1 MDSID
6 ILQLLSRWLH
16 ILAAITLAGGTFFLR
31 YSYLPAKGTNPIDSS
46 FEESIRKNWARLVM
60 LSILFLLASGLYN
73 SAVKAID
80 YQLDGLYLALLTIK
94 IVLGLAVF
102 FLVSVLSGRSK
113 LAQRFRESELKW
125 YNVSC
130 ALMLAIV
137 CIAGYM
143 KLSPQQE
150 KMKKQD
156 ADQVAA
162 VLFLE
167 RQNRQILEGP

>member
-6 ILQLLSRWLH
+6 ILQLITRWLH
-16 ILAAITLAGGTFFLR
+16 ILAAIALAGGTFFLR
-31 YSYLPAKGTNPIDSS
+31 FSYLPAKATIPVDSS
-46 FEESIRKNWARLVM
+46 FQESIRKNWARLVM

-102 FLVSVLSGRSK
+102 FLVSVLSGRSR
-113 LAQRFRESELKW
+113 LARRFRDSELKW
-125 YNVSC
+125 YNVTC
-130 ALMLAIV
+130 VLMLAIV

-150 KMKKQD
+150 KVRKQD
-156 ADQVAA
+156 ADQVAT
-162 VLFLE
+162 VDFLE
-167 RQNRQILEGP
+167 RQGRQFFDRP

>member
-1 MDSID
+1 
-6 ILQLLSRWLH
+6 
-16 ILAAITLAGGTFFLR
+16 
-31 YSYLPAKGTNPIDSS
+31 
-46 FEESIRKNWARLVM
+46 M
-60 LSILFLLASGLYN
+60 LSVLFLLASGLYN

-102 FLVSVLSGRSK
+102 FLVSVLSGRGK
-113 LAQRFRESELKW
+113 LALRFRDSELKW
-125 YNVSC
+125 YNVTC
-130 ALMLAIV
+130 VLMLMIV

-150 KMKKQD
+150 KVKKQD

-162 VLFLE
+162 VHFLE
-167 RQNRQILEGP
+167 RQGRQIFDRP